1 MLIITQLGIIRW
13 SKRSNG
19 VEDKKQRQEGESRA
33 EDFEDE
39 GKKQKNI
46 NDDELRKLR
55 TERRGRRKGSER
67 KNRKR

>member
-13 SKRSNG
+13 SKKSNG